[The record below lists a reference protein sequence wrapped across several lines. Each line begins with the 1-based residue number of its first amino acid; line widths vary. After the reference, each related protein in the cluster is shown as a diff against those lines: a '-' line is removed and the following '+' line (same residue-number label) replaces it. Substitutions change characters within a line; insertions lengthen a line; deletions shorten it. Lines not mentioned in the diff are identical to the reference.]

1 MKYIIT
7 EEQNNRIWFFRRL
20 DMINELIKKALD
32 EIPVGDLSWGEFSQS
47 VLVYVLDNMD
57 YNHLT
62 IEKEELIQDYIDEQ
76 IEDYHYKEYFGRD

>member
-7 EEQNNRIWFFRRL
+7 EEQNNRIWFLRRKN
-20 DMINELIKKALD
+20 MIDELVENALD

-57 YNHLT
+57 YQQLS
-62 IEKEELIQDYIDEQ
+62 IEQEEMIEEYIDEL